1 MTRNQLRIARRHAEY
16 ESLGTIQYLQAH
28 RTARPRRWM
37 RRAFKPS
44 ALLGVMRALIA
55 GRKISVHQSKA
66 T

>member
-37 RRAFKPS
+37 RRALEPAAFL
-44 ALLGVMRALIA
+44 ATMRSLIA
-55 GRKISVHQSKA
+55 GLNVSVHQA
-66 T
+66 RG